1 MSNIIVKIKGRA
13 RGMPS
18 SSVREALV
26 LLLQA
31 LTRQSLVKS
40 IPFLAVTGYG
50 VHRIYRLVSA
60 HLRRLQHKDDWDAHV
75 DFGQIQ
81 ACLLST
87 EHLGELGRIE
97 KRTLQ
102 VKDLETFFGNNTY
115 VVEKLL
121 AAAKRSIGE
130 NNPIL
135 TQYLESTDKWHILNA
150 CTNMIS
156 SLFAPYHVF
165 FNEARRYP
173 SNYRS
178 AWYCFTLTC
187 TRTASQGR
195 YFITPFKPAAGDI
208 GALRIRIVLVNEQE
222 LRDIC
227 AGEIAPPVWGFFN
240 DRHKERWQSLKAFS
254 ELFELQ
260 LKKVSNSNAIDGQLP
275 DWGAN
280 LCGRIGANN
289 KLKPP
294 NPSQQAME
302 AMKQGLQAGIAN
314 EDNCFL
320 RIHIPF
326 PGSGGQKE
334 TRSKDVVLFE

>member
-1 MSNIIVKIKGRA
+1 MSQ
-13 RGMPS
+13 S
-18 SSVREALV
+18 SGSVREALMM
-26 LLLQA
+26 LLQA
-31 LTRQSLVKS
+31 LTRQSLLKS
-40 IPFLAVTGYG
+40 IPLLALTGVG
-50 VHRIYRLVSA
+50 IHRLYRIVSA

-81 ACLLST
+81 VCILST
-87 EHLGELGRIE
+87 EHLTELGRVE

-102 VKDLETFFGNNTY
+102 VKDLDTLFGNNTY
-115 VVEKLL
+115 VVEKLM
-121 AAAKRSIGE
+121 AAAQRSIVD

-135 TQYLESTDKWHILNA
+135 TRYLDNCDKWHILNA

-173 SNYRS
+173 SNYKS

-195 YFITPFKPAAGDI
+195 YFITPFRPAVGDI

-240 DRHKERWQSLKAFS
+240 DRHRERWSSLKSFS
-254 ELFELQ
+254 ELFENQ
-260 LKKVSNSNAIDGQLP
+260 LRKLTNYGIDKNLTRGKLP
-275 DWGAN
+275 DWGPN
-280 LCGRIGANN
+280 LCGRIGANKN
-289 KLKPP
+289 KPH

-302 AMKQGLQAGIAN
+302 AMKQGLQSRIAP

-326 PGSGGQKE
+326 PGSGGEKE

>member
-1 MSNIIVKIKGRA
+1 
-13 RGMPS
+13 MPQS
-18 SSVREALV
+18 SPSLREALMF
-26 LLLQA
+26 LLQA
-31 LTRQSLVKS
+31 LTRQSLLKS
-40 IPFLAVTGYG
+40 IPLIALTGYG
-50 VHRIYRLVSA
+50 IHRLYRMVSA
-60 HLRRLQHKDDWDAHV
+60 HMRRLQHKDEWDAHV

-81 ACLLST
+81 VCLLST
-87 EHLGELGRIE
+87 EHLTELGRVE

-102 VKDLETFFGNNTY
+102 VKDLDSFFGNNTY

-121 AAAKRSIGE
+121 DAAHRSIAD

-135 TQYLESTDKWHILNA
+135 TQYLDNGDKWHILNA

-195 YFITPFKPAAGDI
+195 YFITPFRPAVGDI

-227 AGEIAPPVWGFFN
+227 AGEIAPPAWGFFN
-240 DRHKERWQSLKAFS
+240 DRHKERWSSLKSFS
-254 ELFELQ
+254 ELFENQ
-260 LKKVSNSNAIDGQLP
+260 LRKLSSFTTGIDENVTKGKRGQLP
-275 DWGAN
+275 DWGPN
-280 LCGRIGANN
+280 LCGRLGAN
-289 KLKPP
+289 KPKAS
-294 NPSQQAME
+294 NPSQQALE
-302 AMKQGLQAGIAN
+302 AMKQGLQAGTAP

-326 PGSGGQKE
+326 PGSGGEKE
-334 TRSKDVVLFE
+334 TRAKDVVLFE